1 MIGELNLNGVF
12 VTPLLFCVGLA
23 WVLCEVLKSLFAV
36 LGVYRLVWHRP
47 LFDFALLIVLTGCAA
62 AWVGQWLER
71 GLPR

>member
-1 MIGELNLNGVF
+1 M
-12 VTPLLFCVGLA
+12 
-23 WVLCEVLKSLFAV
+23 LKSLFAV

-62 AWVGQWLER
+62 AWVGPWLER